1 MSVQTSADLRPVAT
15 KGSRP
20 FRLRVAGIEHLAPH
34 FRRITF
40 AGEDL
45 DIFGADGLD
54 QRIKLLFANRR
65 GGWVDLGWDDPAAL
79 ASGEWYPRWLAAEE
93 DERNPMRTYTV
104 RAIDPDARELT
115 VDFAVHDG
123 AGPGG
128 SFPDTATLGQELV
141 AIGPDSRSPLCGQG
155 IDFHPGTARRLL
167 LAGDETAVPAICG
180 ILEKLAGRAEELR
193 DVHAFMEVPSADD
206 PLPMDLPEGFHVTW
220 LARDLPTGAPVQNS
234 PIGDRLVDAVR
245 GFARQYPRPAAERRQ
260 QLEDVDVDRDLLWE
274 VPSDDGTDFYAWIA
288 GEAGVVKTLRRI
300 LVAEHGIDR
309 GQVAFMGYWRQGKAE
324 N

>member
-1 MSVQTSADLRPVAT
+1 MSVQTSARPRPVAT

-20 FRLRVAGIEHLAPH
+20 FRVRVAGIEHLAPH
-34 FRRITF
+34 FRRVTF
-40 AGEDL
+40 TGEDL

-79 ASGEWYPRWLAAEE
+79 ASGDWYPRWLAADE

-104 RAIDPDARELT
+104 RAVDQAARELT

-128 SFPDTATLGQELV
+128 SFPDAATCGQELV
-141 AIGPDSRSPLCGQG
+141 VIGPDSRSPLCGQG

-180 ILEKLAGRAEELR
+180 ILEKLAERADGLR

-206 PLPMDLPEGFHVTW
+206 RLPMDLPDGFHVAW
-220 LARDLPTGAPVQNS
+220 LARDLPGGAPVQD
-234 PIGDRLVDAVR
+234 PPVTDRLVDAVR
-245 GFARQYPRPAAERRQ
+245 GFAQRHLRAGRRQ
-260 QLEDVDVDRDLLWE
+260 QLEDVDVDADLLWE
-274 VPSDDGTDFYAWIA
+274 VPPDGDGADFYAWIA
-288 GEAGVVKTLRRI
+288 GEAGVVKTLRRV
-300 LVAEHGIDR
+300 LVAEHGVER
-309 GQVAFMGYWRQGKAE
+309 GQVAFMGYWRRGKAE